1 VSYPERTIAQFL
13 PNLRKI
19 SDWAKNTKKSP
30 KRKSLISPCSSRFN
44 QINFYGSFNSY
55 HSTNQR
61 KKNEQNWTQVN
72 ETKKQKKIVPKITE
86 KEKRQ
91 IWRGNKWSTNLIL
104 WLAQE
109 VRLRAT
115 PSLIKDKMT
124 KSSRTRVTPL

>member
-13 PNLRKI
+13 PNLREI

-72 ETKKQKKIVPKITE
+72 ETKKQKKNSSENHRKRE
-86 KEKRQ
+86 KTDLEGEQVKHEFDP
-91 IWRGNKWSTNLIL
+91 LI
-104 WLAQE
+104 
-109 VRLRAT
+109 
-115 PSLIKDKMT
+115 
-124 KSSRTRVTPL
+124 SSRGQITSHS